1 MAGPSKTLTIR
12 WSTDLRTGLLFAA
25 IAMAGGSIGARYPF
39 GDPSH
44 MGAGFFPKAVCGLLA
59 LIGAGLV
66 ARSFVGEQDQVGE
79 VDPRPLLLLAGTLA
93 FGLVIDNLG
102 FPLAGVL
109 LVLFAH
115 LGGRVFKPIGT
126 TVLAVGLVGLCVLV
140 FVYGLGL
147 NLPMTR
153 FR

>member
-1 MAGPSKTLTIR
+1 MAGLPKTLTIR
-12 WSTDLRTGLLFAA
+12 WSTDLLTGLLFAGLA
-25 IAMAGGSIGARYPF
+25 LVGAAVGVRYPF

-44 MGAGFFPKAVCGLLA
+44 MGAGFFPKLISGLLA

-66 ARSFVGEQDQVGE
+66 ARSFIGEQDWVGE
-79 VDPRPLLLLAGTLA
+79 IDPRPLLLLAGTLA
-93 FGLVIDNLG
+93 FGLVIEDLG
-102 FPLAGVL
+102 FPIAGLL

-115 LGGRVFKPIGT
+115 LGGRVFKPLGT
-126 TVLAVGLVGLCVLV
+126 TLLAVGLVGLCVLV

>member
-12 WSTDLRTGLLFAA
+12 WSTDLLTGLLFAA

-39 GDPSH
+39 GEPSH
-44 MGAGFFPKAVCGLLA
+44 MGAGFFPKAVCSLLA
-59 LIGAGLV
+59 LIGTGLV
-66 ARSFVGEQDQVGE
+66 TRAFTGGQEVVGEI
-79 VDPRPLLLLAGTLA
+79 DPRPLLLLVGTLV
-93 FGLVIDNLG
+93 FGLVIEDLG
-102 FPLAGVL
+102 FPLAGLV

-115 LGGRVFKPIGT
+115 LGGRVFKPLGT
-126 TVLAVGLVGLCVLV
+126 SLLAIGLVGLCVLV
-140 FVYGLGL
+140 FAYGLGL